1 MVSLFHDAPVP
12 HHQDYVRLP
21 NGGQPVGHDKA
32 GAPSGHMGKGVLN
45 FQFRAGVNAAG
56 SLVQDEHG
64 RQVEHYPG
72 NAQKLLLSLA
82 QIAAVLGHHAVVA
95 AGQAQD
101 EAVGMGQLGGSH
113 NLFIGSV
120 RFSVRDVL
128 PDGAGL

>member
-56 SLVQDEHG
+56 SLVQDEPGTEAAFVHC
-64 RQVEHYPG
+64 QG
-72 NAQKLLLSLA
+72 NALPAS
-82 QIAAVLGHHAVVA
+82 HAHP
-95 AGQAQD
+95 GRGYQQ
-101 EAVGMGQLGGSH
+101 H
-113 NLFIGSV
+113 
-120 RFSVRDVL
+120 
-128 PDGAGL
+128 